1 MATRSPSAADCILLA
16 IPDVTA
22 KSKYWR
28 SSPIGWWSSDVAK
41 ARQSEGPIR
50 QIETTALHRTRHD
63 GAYKHQESQIR
74 LEWFPALS
82 KSTRRSNRQSISR
95 QDSGRSS
102 LERTIDRM
110 EGD

>member
-16 IPDVTA
+16 MRFPDVTA

-41 ARQSEGPIR
+41 ARQSEGLIR

-82 KSTRRSNRQSISR
+82 KSTRRSNRRSISR
-95 QDSGRSS
+95 RGSGR
-102 LERTIDRM
+102 LFPEKTID
-110 EGD
+110 